1 MSKKKNSNYK
11 KSNSYVNKQKQN
23 PIKENKDEDIVATK
37 VEVSKDGKKLTETTE
52 FDNTFKE
59 EINNIKKHNEKR
71 KRHPIVALF
80 LILVLIASLVYFGI
94 NIVNKSIPIYT
105 MIINVFFTLF
115 SILFVTMAF
124 TYDRKNKS
132 IVFMSSFL
140 LLVVLG
146 LSIYSSFNLSSS
158 PIAKVS
164 DFRGKDLTYVTKWA
178 SKNNIKLNQ
187 VYEYNDMVQ
196 EYGIIAQ
203 DTKLDS
209 NGKITELTISVSE
222 GPNPSKEIIVPSMIS
237 WDSERVINFVKE
249 NYLSNVIVEFVE
261 SDKAKNTVIEQNT
274 SGNLK
279 RDDELKLTFSYGEE
293 LGFEEV
299 TLIDFTNMSKFE
311 VEFYL
316 KQNQLSY
323 KFSDSFSSKI
333 KKGNVIKQSIE
344 SGKSVKI
351 NDETINITLS
361 KGPKIKVPDMK
372 NMSMTDVTE
381 WAIKNKLKINFSD
394 KYDDS
399 VKENFVINSNFET
412 DDIIEQGTVVKI
424 VLSRGPLKMMK
435 FKSVDDF
442 YSWADKYEIK
452 YEERHE
458 FSDSVDAGD
467 VISYSYKAG
476 EAIKNDDT
484 IIVTISDGKKREVPN
499 LKGLTKK
506 EAITKLDR
514 VGLNYNFVYKNSVE
528 DKDIVLRQSI
538 GAGSEVST
546 GATITITL
554 SNGKNE
560 STSKKENT
568 EKVEKR
574 EETNNSNSNT
584 NNSKEEEKNESKVE
598 PTPQPKPT
606 VPEKTCTSYT
616 IRKSRISSIIANY
629 STCSAAASGL
639 KNELENEY
647 SGLKVNVTCEERDG
661 YSTNDFISG
670 FSGGTSD
677 SCSSISITLAK

>member
-23 PIKENKDEDIVATK
+23 PIKENNDEDIVATK

-115 SILFVTMAF
+115 SILFVTIAF

-399 VKENFVINSNFET
+399 VKENYVINSNFET

-554 SNGKNE
+554 SNGKSE
-560 STSKKENT
+560 STSKKEKT
-568 EKVEKR
+568 EKVEKH

-670 FSGGTSD
+670 FSGGTTD